1 MSNIIKKDWNGKTFT
16 FREDGYFN
24 MTKAAKEFGKQ
35 LINFWSNLSTRQYV
49 VELAGTISNHWD
61 SNDFSNRSEEIDAAR
76 RILTDSTRG
85 RATGG
90 TWAHPKLA
98 VFFARWLDVRFA
110 VACDAMIE
118 DILTGAAKLH
128 VVEPDRSATLAL
140 PDTHIKAVEQL
151 LDQLKQNQNLMEMN
165 RQLQAENDQM
175 RPLVSFVT
183 VATYVSRDNHY
194 PSRGER
200 SVLGRRAT
208 KLARERGIE
217 LDQQHKT
224 FVDGEGV
231 TRNTAVNIYPI
242 ELLDEVFEQ
251 MNVQVAA

>member
-1 MSNIIKKDWNGKTFT
+1 MAVPEALAKTLDS
-16 FREDGYFN
+16 REL
-24 MTKAAKEFGKQ
+24 TIAK
-35 LINFWSNLSTRQYV
+35 
-49 VELAGTISNHWD
+49 
-61 SNDFSNRSEEIDAAR
+61 
-76 RILTDSTRG
+76 RG
-85 RATGG
+85 RI
-90 TWAHPKLA
+90 PP
-98 VFFARWLDVRFA
+98 FPARSCIRGCWLDVRFA

-118 DILTGAAKLH
+118 DILTGAAKLD
-128 VVEPDRSATLAL
+128 VIEPDRSATLAL

-151 LDQLKQNQNLMEMN
+151 LDQLKLNQNLMETN

-224 FVDGEGV
+224 FVDGEW
-231 TRNTAVNIYPI
+231 RSSR
-242 ELLDEVFEQ
+242 EVKRLSGS
-251 MNVQVAA
+251 